1 MLEVHIDGQDKPV
14 IFQKLPTSDRL
25 SNDEEKN
32 EITAKD
38 KGKEDKKVHLQK
50 TFYISSSIQINL

>member
-14 IFQKLPTSDRL
+14 IFQKLPNSDRL

-32 EITAKD
+32 EMAAKD
-38 KGKEDKKVHLQK
+38 KGKEDKKVCL
-50 TFYISSSIQINL
+50 